1 MKRVYARAD
10 SRAEGDGFAV
20 TLDDRVARTP
30 GGHALILPTA
40 ALAAAL
46 AAEWE
51 AQGETIERAAMPLN
65 ALAASVLDVLRR
77 DRAPTLRE
85 IAGYGETDLVCHR
98 AARPEAL
105 VARQAAAWDPLLDW
119 LAAETGAR
127 LAVAPGVLPIAQPP
141 EALAALRARIEAFDD
156 FALAALH
163 AMTTA
168 CGSLVIALA
177 LAAGRLD
184 ARAAFAASRVDED
197 FQAESWG
204 EDADGRARAD
214 RLAAEIAAAA
224 RFLTLSRT

>member
-1 MKRVYARAD
+1 MKRVYARAG

-20 TLDDRVARTP
+20 TLDGRIARTP
-30 GGHALILPTA
+30 GGNALILPNA

-51 AQGETIERAAMPLN
+51 AQTETIDRAAMPLN
-65 ALAASVLDVLRR
+65 ALAASVLDVPRR
-77 DRAPTLRE
+77 ERASALRE

-98 AARPEAL
+98 AALPETL
-105 VARQAAAWDPLLDW
+105 IARQAAVWDPLLDW

-127 LAVAPGVLPIAQPP
+127 LAAVPGVLPIAHPP
-141 EALAALRARIEAFDD
+141 GALARLRARIEEFDDFGLAALRA
-156 FALAALH
+156 
-163 AMTTA
+163 MTAA

-177 LAAGRLD
+177 LASGRLD

-197 FQAESWG
+197 FQTERWG
-204 EDADGRARAD
+204 EDAEARARAD

-224 RFLTLSRT
+224 RFLGLSRA